1 MHLDPAAI
9 GAAVRNLIAI
19 LRPDGTLYLSWRV
32 TDDASMRDP
41 LGRLY
46 ASFDK
51 RTVLDE
57 LPADASIL
65 VDSDV
70 VSASSGRRIQRLI
83 VRTA

>member
-9 GAAVRNLIAI
+9 GAAVRNLIAL

-41 LGRLY
+41 SGRLY
-46 ASFDK
+46 AAFDK
-51 RTVLDE
+51 RAVLDE
-57 LPADASIL
+57 LPADAAVL

-70 VSASSGRRIQRLI
+70 VSASSGKRIQRLI
-83 VRTA
+83 VRKA